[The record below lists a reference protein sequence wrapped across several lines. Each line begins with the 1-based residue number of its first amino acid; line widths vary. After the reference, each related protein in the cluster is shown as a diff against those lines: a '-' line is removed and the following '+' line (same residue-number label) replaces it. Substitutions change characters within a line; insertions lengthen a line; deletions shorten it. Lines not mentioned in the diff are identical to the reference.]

1 MLRKALTAT
10 LIAMSLN
17 LPALAAD
24 ADHVEILNPYAR
36 AVPPTAPASAAFMVL
51 KSQGA
56 ATALVA
62 AQSDVSEVTELHTHV
77 HDHGVMRMRPVKRIP
92 IPAHGKVEL
101 KPGGY
106 HIMLIKLKKPLK
118 PGDTVHL
125 KLTFQDGSTK
135 QISAPVKMIHAGMD
149 HSSHMNHHHMG
160 QPMAH

>member
-10 LIAMSLN
+10 LMAMSLN

-51 KSQGA
+51 NNNGG
-56 ATALVA
+56 ATALVSA
-62 AQSDVSEVTELHTHV
+62 RSDVSEVTELHTHI
-77 HDHGVMRMRPVKRIP
+77 HDNGVMRMRPVKRIP
-92 IPAHGKVEL
+92 LPAHGKVEL

-106 HIMLIKLKKPLK
+106 HIMLIQLKKPLK

-125 KLTFQDGSTK
+125 TLTFQDGSSK
-135 QISAPVKMIHAGMD
+135 RISAPVKMIHAGMG
-149 HSSHMNHHHMG
+149 HGHHM
-160 QPMAH
+160 MAH